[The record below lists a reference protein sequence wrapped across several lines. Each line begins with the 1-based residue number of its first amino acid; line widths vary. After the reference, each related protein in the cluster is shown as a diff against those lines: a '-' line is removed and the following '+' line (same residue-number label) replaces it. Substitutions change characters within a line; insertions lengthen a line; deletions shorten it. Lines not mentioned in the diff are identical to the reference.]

1 LLRAFKGL
9 LLIIQK
15 FLLLVV
21 LLSLSVVSAH
31 AVVKYTHFID
41 KQLDLVYQM
50 NENNITQEKIKNIID
65 IQELE
70 YDRAFEALMINKK
83 AFIEESKNYDKEIFS
98 LQKIIS
104 INKRAGNAYAVLRDE
119 IQLKSYRLI
128 RNQNVMLKEILRGLD
143 SHKKNIFKDKLNSA
157 VAKNQQVLGE
167 LFSKNYSYI
176 NNINAVSRT
185 LSQAKK
191 NLREFNALKEINI
204 DMINNIYKLE
214 NKMFRLNKYT
224 HYHLIGLVIYVN
236 TLSIVKEINPI
247 LETYGLSVVKIIMIL
262 LLIGIIYF
270 FRKVAYLALQSY
282 LSSIELFSSYVKEIL
297 EKLYKSVDRLV
308 IIINIDMILYVYNDF
323 SNVAIVTT
331 SFNVIYGFFLT
342 LVIYKILNTVA
353 IIKIAEINDENRVK
367 NEMINVGIKIIN
379 FVIIII
385 GFLLMLY
392 FAGVNLTA
400 VLSGLGIG
408 GFAVAFAAKDT
419 ISNFFGTLSIL
430 FSNVFSQ
437 GDWIVVGKD
446 EGVVVEIGL
455 RVTTL
460 RTFDN
465 AMIAIPNGTFATSDV
480 KNWNRRTL
488 GRRIKMNIGIK
499 YDAKSKDIQN
509 AVVQIRKMLDK
520 HTGIATENTKYEHR
534 KRHGTKIISK
544 DDLEGVKKTLLVYL
558 DEFGDSSINIM
569 VYCFSKTVNWQGWLA
584 IKEDVMYKIMDILE
598 KNSLEFAFPSLSIYN
613 ENQIEN

>member
-1 LLRAFKGL
+1 MK
-9 LLIIQK
+9 K
-15 FLLLVV
+15 FLFLFV
-21 LLSLSVVSAH
+21 LLSLLSVSLNAGE
-31 AVVKYTHFID
+31 KYTDFID
-41 KQLDLVYQM
+41 KQLALVYQM
-50 NENNITQEKIKNIID
+50 NENNITQGKIED
-65 IQELE
+65 IVDMQESAYNKVL
-70 YDRAFEALMINKK
+70 EALMKNKNS
-83 AFIEESKNYDKEIFS
+83 FIKEPRLYNKEIFS
-98 LQKIIS
+98 LQKVMS
-104 INKRAGNAYAVLRDE
+104 INKRAGNTYAVLRDE
-119 IQLKSYRLI
+119 IKEKSYRLI
-128 RNQNVMLKEILRGLD
+128 RNQKLMLTEVLLALDTHKRDDYKKKLNEILT
-143 SHKKNIFKDKLNSA
+143 KNRQVVDK
-157 VAKNQQVLGE
+157 
-167 LFSKNYSYI
+167 LFSKDYSI
-176 NNINAVSRT
+176 IDNITIVSKT

-191 NLREFNALKEINI
+191 NLREFYALKEINS

-214 NKMFRLNKYT
+214 NKMYRLNKFT
-224 HYHLIGLVIYVN
+224 HYHLIGLVLYINNLSIVQELN
-236 TLSIVKEINPI
+236 PVLGTFGLSIVKIFII
-247 LETYGLSVVKIIMIL
+247 LF
-262 LLIGIIYF
+262 LIGIIYF
-270 FRKVAYLALQSY
+270 FRKVAYVALKSF
-282 LSSIELFSSYVKEIL
+282 LLNIELFSSYVKEIF
-297 EKLYKSVDRLV
+297 EKLYKTIDRLV
-308 IIINIDMILYVYNDF
+308 IIINVNMIFYVYNDF
-323 SNVAIVTT
+323 SNTQIVTT
-331 SFNVIYGFFLT
+331 SFNIIYGFFFT
-342 LVIYKILNTVA
+342 FIIYKILNTVA
-353 IIKIAEINDENRVK
+353 LIKISEINDENRIK

-379 FVIIII
+379 FVIILI

-465 AMIAIPNGTFATSDV
+465 AMIAIPNGTFATTDV

-499 YDAKSKDIQN
+499 YDSKSKDIQN
-509 AVVQIRKMLDK
+509 AVAQIREMLDK

-558 DEFGDSSINIM
+558 DEFGDSSMNIM
-569 VYCFSKTVNWQGWLA
+569 VYCFSKTVDWQGWLA